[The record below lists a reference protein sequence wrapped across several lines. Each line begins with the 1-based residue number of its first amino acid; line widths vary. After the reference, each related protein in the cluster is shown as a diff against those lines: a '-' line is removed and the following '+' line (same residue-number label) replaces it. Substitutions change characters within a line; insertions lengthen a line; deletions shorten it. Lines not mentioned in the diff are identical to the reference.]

1 VALVALVAGI
11 LVYTTEGPAP
21 AQQPEALLANQDRWV
36 AAHRVDPDAIRNG
49 RQLPQFGL
57 DQLQTLVA
65 HELLRTAKVAAR
77 PK

>member
-1 VALVALVAGI
+1 V
-11 LVYTTEGPAP
+11 
-21 AQQPEALLANQDRWV
+21 
-36 AAHRVDPDAIRNG
+36 NG

-65 HELLRTAKVAAR
+65 DELLRTANAAAR